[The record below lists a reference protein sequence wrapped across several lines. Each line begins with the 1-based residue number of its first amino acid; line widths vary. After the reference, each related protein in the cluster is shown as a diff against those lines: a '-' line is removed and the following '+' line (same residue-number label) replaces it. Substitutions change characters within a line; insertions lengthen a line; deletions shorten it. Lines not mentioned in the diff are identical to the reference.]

1 MMKEGRSTT
10 LEVNKKGEKKMEWP
24 KKEAGKPETP
34 KAVEEKVEEVK
45 DPEAEIPTSTPEP
58 TPVDKNQENLEKGTA
73 KIALR
78 YRLEP
83 KNDDLKNVKGIFSK
97 GSPVLIYD
105 RKGKWGMTKVKGEE
119 FWVMLKFIKFDK

>member
-10 LEVNKKGEKKMEWP
+10 LEVKKGEKKMEWP
-24 KKEAGKPETP
+24 KKEEGKPETLE
-34 KAVEEKVEEVK
+34 AVEEKVEEVK
-45 DPEAEIPTSTPEP
+45 DPPAEILTSIPEP
-58 TPVDKNQENLEKGTA
+58 TPVDENQENLEKGTA

-83 KNDDLKNVKGIFSK
+83 KNDNLKNVKGIFSK

>member
-1 MMKEGRSTT
+1 MMKEGKSTT
-10 LEVNKKGEKKMEWP
+10 LEVKKGEKKMEWS
-24 KKEAGKPETP
+24 KKEEGKPETP

>member
-1 MMKEGRSTT
+1 MKEGKSTT
-10 LEVNKKGEKKMEWP
+10 LEVKKGEKKMEWP

>member
-10 LEVNKKGEKKMEWP
+10 LEVKKGEKKMEWP
-24 KKEAGKPETP
+24 KKEEGKPETP
-34 KAVEEKVEEVK
+34 EAVEEKVEEVK

-58 TPVDKNQENLEKGTA
+58 TPVDENQENLEKGTA

-97 GSPVLIYD
+97 GSPVLIYN